1 MFRRSKTDGNITFLN
16 HAVDPGAEGG
26 GNTGGAESGGAG
38 FGGAESPTRGRWG
51 SPGGGAGGAGARG
64 TAEGNGVGGAGGTG
78 IRGTDTRGAT
88 GGTGAGG
95 TGGAGAGGANTRG
108 ATGGTGVGGASW
120 QESLSPQQLREWA
133 VRWGIPDGGAGGAG
147 TGGVVTTEAGGSG
160 GVTTQQQPS
169 PVRHLLS
176 LSPTVIEFPVAGTT
190 PPLLFLSP
198 DQSQPKLLPHSPLPA
213 PAPYT
218 AVTESLSETREHASR
233 LVTPVRTRRA
243 ARPRPPPVP
252 ITQIMALRPSSV
264 PQRVVLPSP
273 PVSSLPHV
281 PDSESN
287 LVRTV
292 SPTITHLLATAVTDP
307 AFSSPAASGL
317 SAELVDFA
325 ALCRL
330 DYIAS
335 LVFDSA
341 CPPSVRGELALGCDV
356 LEDRQFELD
365 FLVAAAPH
373 LASTLICPKGDPDA
387 LDIPTLR
394 SYADAITV
402 PYSSQWQIA
411 MDAEMASWKLTG
423 TYVNALPPPGSNIV
437 DGMCIFKV
445 RQPPSSPP
453 AFKARYIA
461 RCFSQREGVNF
472 FHTFSPTLK
481 MTTLRAL
488 LRVVAWRDYQ
498 LHSLKFSTAF
508 LQGSLYKEIWLRRP
522 RGLTGS
528 FPEDTSLS
536 PFYVPVYIHNL
547 VFATADTEALALVKA
562 ELQERHT
569 CTDLGELRSYL
580 GLQITRDRAQ
590 CSITL
595 TQSHMVQQVLQ
606 RLGFQLSSPQPIP
619 LLQAT
624 RSQPHLRISPHRKE
638 HWTAAQRVLCYLYGT
653 SGMGLVLGGRGPVVL
668 TDHSDA
674 SWDDNQTTHRS
685 TQGYSFSLGTGSV
698 SWRSTRSSSVLS
710 SNCEAEIYPGDMA
723 AQELH

>member
-1 MFRRSKTDGNITFLN
+1 MLSFSKGVWLAVDVAIIVVTVAVVPD
-16 HAVDPGAEGG
+16 AVDPGAEGG

-38 FGGAESPTRGRWG
+38 FGGAESPTRGRQLRAWAVQWG

-78 IRGTDTRGAT
+78 IRGTGAGGTDTRGAT

-108 ATGGTGVGGASW
+108 ATGGTGVGGASR

-508 LQGSLYKEIWLRRP
+508 LQ
-522 RGLTGS
+522 
-528 FPEDTSLS
+528 DTSLS

-569 CTDLGELRSYL
+569 CTDLGPSALRL
-580 GLQITRDRAQ
+580 P
-590 CSITL
+590 TL
-595 TQSHMVQQVLQ
+595 LATAH
-606 RLGFQLSSPQPIP
+606 SSPTGHSLSAPP
-619 LLQAT
+619 SDKSVEPSGL
-624 RSQPHLRISPHRKE
+624 HRKE